1 MAEYTPSAPSFT
13 KLLNWLGPDPD
24 QGAARYEDIRR
35 KLIRFFVCRGCAEP
49 EDLADITIDRVN
61 RALDQP
67 SFQYVGDPTLYFY
80 GVAKKVRLEYI
91 RRVARIPR
99 SIPPADQSSP
109 DWRLAEALERCLGSL
124 PPSDRQLLLNY
135 YDYKTGEKGLHRQ
148 RIAEQLDIPMNALR
162 IRLHRLRNRL
172 RNCIAIRRQD
182 ASLQ

>member
-1 MAEYTPSAPSFT
+1 MAEYTPSAASFA
-13 KLLNWLGPDPD
+13 KLLEWLSPDRD

-49 EDLADITIDRVN
+49 EDLADTTIDRVN
-61 RALDQP
+61 RAIDQP

-91 RRVARIPR
+91 RREARIPE
-99 SIPPADQSSP
+99 SIPPTDNSLP
-109 DWRLAEALERCLGSL
+109 DWRLGEVLERCLSSL
-124 PPSDRQLLLNY
+124 PPSDRQLLLDY
-135 YDYKTGEKGLHRQ
+135 YDYEPGEKGSRRQ
-148 RIAEQLDIPMNALR
+148 RLAEQLDIPMNALR

-172 RNCIAIRRQD
+172 RNCIAIRGQD